1 MLRDYEWTV
10 AVDETLWDERY
21 DFVWNMTF
29 SPDGRDIAV
38 NIKKDNEFGISL
50 NGRPFWNLLVFVV
63 SFFRILLTNPNWD
76 IRKFF
81 HLSVAHGI
89 VSIEANFGS

>member
-1 MLRDYEWTV
+1 MTERESWDWDTKEKCITDVNEW
-10 AVDETLWDERY
+10 R
-21 DFVWNMTF
+21 
-29 SPDGRDIAV
+29 
-38 NIKKDNEFGISL
+38 KKFPIV
-50 NGRPFWNLLVFVV
+50 RLVFVV